1 MKILVTGASGRL
13 AKYVVRELGDDHEL
27 VLFSRTAPPEELA
40 HLPWIQGD
48 LNSFEDCQRAV
59 AGCQVIQHLGA
70 VPEPV
75 DHPAIRQQRAAAGVP
90 MPPFD
95 MTMRTNIMGTYY
107 LMQAAV
113 QADVESVVMTGSQ
126 CAMGHGYRISDRPF
140 PFQYLPLDEE
150 HPKDVEDSYSLSKL
164 VGIELL
170 ASFTR
175 AYGIRTYTTMP
186 AGICPPERRQA
197 MARNVQPVTAWSEW
211 LWTWVASEDVAWA
224 HRELMEQAANL
235 PPTDAYLI
243 IGGDNAVLEES
254 RDLVE
259 RFRPDLL
266 PHCALQGHD
275 SFVSSAKA
283 ARAFGYRA
291 RYTWREYL

>member
-13 AKYVVRELGDDHEL
+13 AKFVVRELGDDHEL
-27 VLFSRTAPPEELA
+27 VLFSRTPPQEELA

-48 LNSFEDCQRAV
+48 LNAFEDCQRAV

-75 DHPAIRQQRAAAGVP
+75 DHPAIRRQRAADGVP

-113 QADVESVVMTGSQ
+113 RAGVETVVMAGSQ

-150 HPKDVEDSYSLSKL
+150 HPRDVEDSYSLSKL

-197 MARNVQPVTAWSEW
+197 IARNVQPVTAWNEW

-224 HRELMEQAANL
+224 HRELMDQAGRL

-243 IGGDNAVLEES
+243 IGADSTVLEDS

-266 PHCALQGHD
+266 PHCRLQGHD

-283 ARAFGYRA
+283 QRTFGYRA
-291 RYTWREYL
+291 RYSWREYL